1 MNIKEL
7 LAKLTKGETLADN
20 EKTFLAEYDPDREAN
35 AKAAAARKEADAK
48 LAEIKAQVEKLTAEK
63 EAQAKEAQAKLEAK
77 MTDAQKQQKAFEE
90 LSAKVEA
97 LEKDKAAAEAKAAKM
112 VRSQAIREA
121 AKSTGINLAPG
132 TVNEK
137 LFFGMLEAHVGD
149 IDVNDVEALNSS
161 LQGFKKDNA
170 GIIVA
175 DGGGSGMKF
184 GSPGG
189 GKKSGDD
196 YTLEERTA
204 DMKKR
209 GLI

>member
-77 MTDAQKQQKAFEE
+77 MTDAQKLQKAFEE

-112 VRSQAIREA
+112 VRSQAIR
-121 AKSTGINLAPG
+121 
-132 TVNEK
+132 
-137 LFFGMLEAHVGD
+137 
-149 IDVNDVEALNSS
+149 
-161 LQGFKKDNA
+161 
-170 GIIVA
+170 
-175 DGGGSGMKF
+175 
-184 GSPGG
+184 
-189 GKKSGDD
+189 
-196 YTLEERTA
+196 
-204 DMKKR
+204 KR
-209 GLI
+209 QKVLD